1 LCNCSGKDALSDY
14 HGYVKY
20 IKFVIFE
27 EEIVIRIV
35 LFLATNL
42 AILVLLGLVMS
53 LLGIDS
59 RSTSG
64 LLVMAGLFGM
74 GGSFISLAMSK
85 WIAKKSTGAQV
96 IEQPSNQTEQW
107 LLSTVRR
114 QAEMAGIGMP
124 EVAIYN
130 APDMNAFATGMKR
143 DDALVAVSS
152 GLLQNMSKDE
162 VEGVLAHEVSHVA
175 NGDMVTLA
183 LIQGVLNTFVI
194 FLSRLVAGVI
204 DNFLRQDEDGG
215 GLGFLGYIGVT
226 IFLELVL
233 GLFASLIVMWFSRRR
248 EFRADSG
255 AAGLAGRQKMIGALQ
270 RLKAHHEPSQLPDQV
285 AAFGIRPKT
294 GGLASLF
301 RSHPPLDER
310 IKALQTGQ

>member
-1 LCNCSGKDALSDY
+1 M
-14 HGYVKY
+14 
-20 IKFVIFE
+20 
-27 EEIVIRIV
+27 RIV
-35 LFLATNL
+35 LYLATNL
-42 AILVLLGLVMS
+42 AILVLLGIVMS
-53 LLGIDS
+53 ILGLDS
-59 RSTSG
+59 GSTSG
-64 LLVMAGLFGM
+64 LLVMAALFGM

-85 WIAKKSTGAQV
+85 WIAKKSTRAQV
-96 IEQPSNQTEQW
+96 IEQPSNQTEAW

-152 GLLQNMSKDE
+152 GLLQNMNKDE
-162 VEGVLAHEVSHVA
+162 VEGVLAHEISHVA
-175 NGDMVTLA
+175 NGDMVTLT

-194 FLSRLVAGVI
+194 FLSRMVAGVI
-204 DNFLRQDEDGG
+204 NNSLSQNREGG
-215 GLGFLGYIGVT
+215 GLGFLGYMAVT
-226 IFLELVL
+226 IFLELIL
-233 GLFASLIVMWFSRRR
+233 GLFASLIVMWFSRKR

-255 AAGLAGRQKMIGALQ
+255 AAHLAGKQKMIGALQ

-285 AAFGIRPKT
+285 AAFGIKGKQ

-301 RSHPPLDER
+301 RSHPPLEER
-310 IKALQTGQ
+310 IAALQNS